1 MSSEEPRERP
11 RLNLKPRDEAAAAK
25 AAQERAKTA
34 KSVRG
39 SSTTALNAL
48 CKVPSETEQH
58 RARDED
64 IAMVSLNRIF
74 CKQELCWL

>member
-39 SSTTALNAL
+39 SNTTPFKAL
-48 CKVPSETEQH
+48 CQVPSEMEGH
-58 RARDED
+58 RARNED
-64 IAMVSLNRIF
+64 IAVVSLKRIF